1 MIPNGPGGGRVP
13 TSTSAFPN
21 WELASTHSTYH
32 PIDSS
37 TKIMGNTF
45 KTAFLLT
52 ALTLLLMFIGR
63 AFGGQNGMFLALA
76 FAAVMNLV
84 SYFYSDKIALA
95 MYRAQPVTREQ
106 LPRAYEAV
114 ERLTQK
120 IGIPMPKIYVIPTES
135 PNAFATGRNPSHA
148 SVAVTHGILELL
160 NDEELEGVL
169 AHELGHVNNRDVL
182 ISSVA
187 ATIAGAITMIASMGR
202 WAMIFGGMG
211 GRDREDR
218 GGGGLAA
225 LFMLIVAPIAASLIQ
240 LAVSRSRE
248 YQADATGAHFTGNP
262 YALASA
268 LQKLDAYSRR
278 VPMQASPSTAHL
290 FIIQPLLGMNFGRLF
305 STHPPIAKRIER
317 LTGRP
322 AEFMQ

>member
-1 MIPNGPGGGRVP
+1 
-13 TSTSAFPN
+13 
-21 WELASTHSTYH
+21 
-32 PIDSS
+32 
-37 TKIMGNTF
+37 MGNTF

-52 ALTLLLMFIGR
+52 ALTLLLMFFGQY
-63 AFGGQNGMFLALA
+63 FGGHNGMMLALA
-76 FAAVMNLV
+76 FAAVMNFV
-84 SYFYSDKIALA
+84 SYFFSDKIALA

-106 LPRAYEAV
+106 LPRAYEIV

-148 SVAVTHGILELL
+148 SVAMTHGILGLL

-169 AHELGHVNNRDVL
+169 AHELGHVNNRDIL

-187 ATIAGAITMIASMGR
+187 ATIAGAITMLASMGR
-202 WAMIFGGMG
+202 FAMIFGGGGG
-211 GRDREDR
+211 GRDRR
-218 GGGGLAA
+218 GGGLSA
-225 LFMLIVAPIAASLIQ
+225 LFMLIVAPIAATLIQ

-268 LQKLDAYSRR
+268 LQKLDAYARQ
-278 VPMQASPSTAHL
+278 VPMQATPSTAHL
-290 FIIQPLLGMNFGRLF
+290 FIIQPLLGVNFGNLF

-322 AEFMQ
+322 AELMQ